1 MAVSTGKTGKGVLF
15 QISDGASS
23 PTWATAANARSINR
37 SGAQADEIDFTH
49 LASTGAYREF
59 RQGFKDGGNVNI
71 EYHFD
76 ATNATH
82 VGTNGF
88 LGLFTSGDVF
98 TWRINF
104 AAVGWAYA
112 LQGTGYVSN
121 PGDIDVNVDGPIAGT
136 AIVRVT
142 GDTALVAVP

>member
-1 MAVSTGKTGKGVLF
+1 MAVSTGKTGRGVSF
-15 QISDGASS
+15 QISDEAS
-23 PTWATAANARSINR
+23 PTPNWTSVANARSINR

-59 RQGFKDGGNVNI
+59 RQGFKDGGSINI

-76 ATNATH
+76 ATAATH

-88 LGLFTSGDVF
+88 LGLFTSGEVF

-104 AAVGWAYA
+104 SPAWTKA
-112 LQGTGYVSN
+112 LVGTGYVSN
-121 PGDIDVNVDGPIAGT
+121 PGDIDVNVDGPIQGT
-136 AIVRVT
+136 AVVRIT
-142 GDTALVAVP
+142 GDVSLVNVS